1 MVDLFVKSKILIVR
15 LGLCSEGFFFFF
27 GGGTF
32 LGGRRDIIRGSIS
45 EWAHVQKGHLKLK
58 TFRYKW

>member
-15 LGLCSEGFFFFF
+15 LGLCSEGVFFS
-27 GGGTF
+27 GGGF

-45 EWAHVQKGHLKLK
+45 EWAYVQKGHLKLK